1 MCVEEIVE
9 DLLASGIRPSLAA
22 AGGSFDEAEI
32 AALQRVSAGAQA
44 AAHTLEGTIEGTIQ
58 GTIQGTTRPALA
70 FADAG
75 FPDAAAGA
83 GHGIGI
89 DDAEEG
95 GAEGDVDEGESGLGL
110 GATSFVQVDNPAPSA
125 LECLK

>member
-44 AAHTLEGTIEGTIQ
+44 AAHTLEGTIE